1 VLQPV
6 GADELLGLTAALLP
20 LGTAGIV
27 AAMVPVNDTATVPL
41 MCELHTA
48 LRTGATLAESLA
60 TARSAVSDD
69 PVERATAWSF
79 IALGAA

>member
-1 VLQPV
+1 VKPV

-27 AAMVPVNDTATVPL
+27 ATIVPVNDTATVPL
-41 MCELHTA
+41 MRSLHAA
-48 LRTGATLAESLA
+48 LRNGTTMAESLA
-60 TARSAVSDD
+60 TARNNTSHH
-69 PVERATAWSF
+69 PVDLATSWSF